1 MPDPSLCVSSA
12 SCGISHLLYVYKFT
26 IKQST
31 GKWQILE
38 MHFTFKLSFANF
50 LDTPPLFFS
59 IINIRKRVTLSC
71 SSKINSNFYFL
82 KKLYIINMDD
92 SHLSV
97 KWRNLIWCLNYSTY
111 LMVDMNFVAG
121 HASETT
127 YCCFWLHWEKECFP
141 KTRISVVLLHWKHN
155 AGKIILQ
162 NTWFQLNN
170 CWMYR

>member
-12 SCGISHLLYVYKFT
+12 SCGISHLLYVYKHT
-26 IKQST
+26 IQQST

-82 KKLYIINMDD
+82 KKLYNHHKHGWL
-92 SHLSV
+92 SPECEHLFEM
-97 KWRNLIWCLNYSTY
+97 KEFNLMFELLNIFDGRYE
-111 LMVDMNFVAG
+111 F
-121 HASETT
+121 
-127 YCCFWLHWEKECFP
+127 CCRPCFWDY
-141 KTRISVVLLHWKHN
+141 LLLFLTTLRKRMFSKN
-155 AGKIILQ
+155 
-162 NTWFQLNN
+162 
-170 CWMYR
+170 